1 MSLPIRNVAVIGAT
15 GLLGSE
21 IASALQKA
29 GFIVTAIRRAESTAP
44 VPVGME
50 SIQIDINDTD
60 ALTSAFQGQDAV
72 ISAAPDPISFSSQ
85 KHWIDAAIA
94 AGVKRIFP
102 SEYSTNLDSPLAE
115 TLPVVTEKVR
125 TRRYLVEQIANTA
138 GKSSWTSI
146 NNGPFFELVLG
157 FGGLGPDF
165 RTKTAK
171 WHNGGAN
178 LVGATRLPDIA
189 ETVCKILKDDN
200 GLYGEAE
207 NKSVYIHSAV
217 VTEKQLTEMAEKVT
231 GQKFHVEERDV
242 EQVYQE
248 AKERLQK
255 GDKSGMMLF
264 YLQMMYGKGY
274 GGSESFQEMSWN
286 EKVGLKRL
294 TEQEIENI
302 VRGVAEKSGLSQ

>member
-1 MSLPIRNVAVIGAT
+1 
-15 GLLGSE
+15 
-21 IASALQKA
+21 
-29 GFIVTAIRRAESTAP
+29 
-44 VPVGME
+44 ME

-72 ISAAPDPISFSSQ
+72 ISATPDPISFSSQ

-94 AGVKRIFP
+94 AGVRRICP
-102 SEYSTNLDSPLAE
+102 SEYSTKPLAE

-125 TRRYLVEQIANTA
+125 TRRYLVEQIANAA

-178 LVGATRLPDIA
+178 VVGATRLPDIA
-189 ETVCKILKDDN
+189 EAICKVLKDEN
-200 GLYGEAE
+200 GLYQEAE

-231 GQKFHVEERDV
+231 GHKFDVEERDV

-286 EKVGLKRL
+286 EKVGLKIL